1 MTSVKKAMSNK
12 AHSNDSGKNNAKNHG
27 EMNWYLFFGLVLLT
41 MATRFYKVTEPD
53 HVCWDETHFGKM
65 GSWYINRTFFFDV
78 HPPLGK
84 MLIALSGVMT
94 GYNGTYPF
102 EKPGDKYNGTAYEG
116 MRLFCTALGAII
128 VPMVHVTVYDLIESD
143 VGALI
148 SSCYVLFDVGMV
160 TLNQYILLDPILL
173 CFMTA
178 SVMGMVKVSKATHNR
193 QTFTFKW
200 WSWLLFTGTM
210 IACTISVKFVG
221 LFVILLVGLHTIN
234 DLWIEL
240 GDLTKPVVEIVKQFV
255 GRAATLIVWPII
267 LYMCFFYIHLEV
279 LNHSG
284 NGDGFYSS
292 AFQSQLIGNSLH
304 NATMPRSVAYGAV
317 LTLKNYKTGG
327 GYAHSHHHLYPKGSG
342 ARQQQI
348 TTYTHKDENNKWLI
362 KPYNEEIKPNEKDVV
377 LVKHGDLIR
386 LEHIQTKRNLHSHR
400 EQAPLTRKHYQ
411 VTGYGENGIGD
422 ANDIWK
428 IMIVGGRENEPV
440 LTVTSKLLIVHY
452 LQNCALTTSGKQ
464 LPKWGYEQQEV
475 SCNPN
480 IRDPNA
486 FWNVEDNTF
495 DKLPNVSF
503 RVYAP
508 GFFARF
514 MESHAVMFQ
523 GNAGLKPKEG
533 EVTSRPWQWPI
544 NYRGQFFSGSAYR
557 IYLLGNP
564 IIWWSNL
571 VFLAIFLLV
580 FFVSAVKKQR
590 GYENNFENN
599 ESTGKSL
606 KASVWL
612 FIGWLL
618 HYVPFWAMGRVLYF
632 HHYFPALI
640 FNCMLTGPMVY
651 YLIQRLPKWTQ
662 HAVIGTT
669 LALLAY
675 SFVLFSPL
683 AYGMTGPTANE
694 ANSTMYKLKWL
705 NSWEF

>member
-1 MTSVKKAMSNK
+1 MTKKAISKKNI
-12 AHSNDSGKNNAKNHG
+12 ASCTDSGSKNNAG
-27 EMNWYLFFGLVLLT
+27 MDWYLFFGIVLLT
-41 MATRFYKVTEPD
+41 LATRFYKVTEPD

-84 MLIALSGVMT
+84 MLIALSGVMS

-116 MRLFCTALGAII
+116 MRLFCTALGALI
-128 VPMVHVTVYDLIESD
+128 VPMVHVTVFDLIESD

-178 SVMGMVKVSKATHNR
+178 SIMGMVKVSKATHNR

-200 WSWLLFTGTM
+200 WIWLLFTGTM

-221 LFVILLVGLHTIN
+221 LFVILLVGIHTIN

-240 GDLTKPVVEIVKQFV
+240 GDLTKPVVEIAKQFV
-255 GRAATLIVWPII
+255 GRAVTLIVWPII
-267 LYMCFFYIHLEV
+267 LYMCFFYVHLEV

-304 NATMPRSVAYGAV
+304 NATMPRQLAYGAV

-327 GYAHSHHHLYPKGSG
+327 GYLHSHYHLYPKGAGS
-342 ARQQQI
+342 RQQQI

-362 KPYNEEIKPNEKDVV
+362 KPYNEEIKSNEKDVV

-400 EQAPLTRKHYQ
+400 EQAPLTKKHYQ

-571 VFLAIFLLV
+571 VFLVIFLLV
-580 FFVSAVKKQR
+580 FCVSAIKQQR
-590 GYENNFENN
+590 GYENNLENN
-599 ESTGKSL
+599 EYTGKSL
-606 KASVWL
+606 RAGGWL

-618 HYVPFWAMGRVLYF
+618 HYVPFWGMGRVLYF

-640 FNCMLTGPMVY
+640 FNSMLTGPMVY
-651 YLIQRLPKWTQ
+651 YLIQRLPKWMQ
-662 HAVIGTT
+662 QAVLGTT
-669 LALLAY
+669 LGLLAY
-675 SFVLFSPL
+675 SFMLFSPL
-683 AYGMTGPTANE
+683 AYGMTGPIANE
-694 ANSTMYKLKWL
+694 ANSTMFKLKWL